1 MSQSTPEHVHWAA
14 WARLPGL
21 GPRRVERLL
30 AAFDSLEVAWR
41 ASAARLAACGAWSPK
56 ALPAVLAARAALDP
70 VAAWTQDRRRGYRV
84 LPRPDPAYPQALLD
98 LADPPPVLWLRG
110 EGTLPDRAVAV
121 VGARAASPYGLR
133 QARRLGAE
141 LAGAG
146 VQVVSGAAEG
156 VDRAAHEGALSAGPT
171 VAVLGCGGDQVYPA
185 HHAALYRAI
194 AARGVLVSELPP
206 EAPPRPGH
214 FPRRNRLIAAL
225 TRATVVV
232 EARARS
238 GSLITAGL
246 AAELGRE
253 VLAVPGPVGEPGSEG
268 PHGLLRDGAGL
279 AEGAADVLAAC
290 GWPLPGPAPGGPLA
304 PASPAEQ
311 ALLRALGPE
320 AVSFDTLAARL
331 GLGPDALAA
340 HLTTLELAGRLQA
353 LPGGRYARA

>member
-1 MSQSTPEHVHWAA
+1 V
-14 WARLPGL
+14 

-30 AAFDSLEVAWR
+30 AAFGSLEAAWR
-41 ASAARLAACGAWSPK
+41 APADRLAASGAWS
-56 ALPAVLAARAALDP
+56 ASGLPAALAAREALDP
-70 VAAWTQDRRRGYRV
+70 ATAHARDRQRGYRV
-84 LPRPDPAYPQALLD
+84 LARPDPDYPQALLD
-98 LADPPPVLWLRG
+98 LADPPPVVWLRG
-110 EGTLPDRAVAV
+110 EGALLDRAVAV
-121 VGARAASPYGLR
+121 VGARTASPYGLR

-141 LAGAG
+141 LASAG
-146 VQVVSGAAEG
+146 VLVVSGAAEG

-171 VAVLGCGGDQVYPA
+171 VAVLGCGGDHVYPA

-194 AARGVLVSELPP
+194 AARGALLSELPP
-206 EAPPRPGH
+206 EARPRPGH

-279 AEGAADVLAAC
+279 AEGAGDVLAAC
-290 GWPLPGPAPGGPLA
+290 GWAPPPAASA
-304 PASPAEQ
+304 PASPEA
-311 ALLRALGPE
+311 AAVLAALGPE
-320 AVSFDTLAARL
+320 AVTFDTLAARL
-331 GLGPDALAA
+331 ALGPDALAA
-340 HLTTLELAGRLQA
+340 RLTALELAGLVQA
-353 LPGGRYARA
+353 FPGGRYARA